1 MARTLS
7 EKHDNIAWFF
17 EGIDNHL
24 DTNDSLFL
32 GGAILS
38 TTEKKQVQ
46 VKLKALG
53 ILHREKAE
61 VYRDDN
67 R

>member
-17 EGIDNHL
+17 EGIDSHL
-24 DTNDSLFL
+24 DGNDGLFL

-38 TTEKKQVQ
+38 TAEKKQVQ
-46 VKLKALG
+46 VKLRALSTM
-53 ILHREKAE
+53 HRERAE
-61 VYRDDN
+61 MYRDDN